1 MKKEIDLKKLYLK
14 ITEKDNIIV
23 FFIIFLSIIGI
34 SLNVNI
40 EVSDELWNFQ
50 NVYKLFNGFE
60 IYKDA
65 NIICTPLFF
74 YIGNIIFKIL
84 GANFFIF
91 RIYNII
97 IDVILFFSVYILC
110 KKMKMSKSSSL
121 IATFFMLFM
130 GAYTIILCMA
140 NYNILALIFFVIGV
154 IIALKEKLEK
164 KDFFIQGIIAF
175 LIFFTKQNMG
185 IYYFLALI
193 FIVIIQNAK
202 MKEKICNLSI
212 ITATTGILG
221 IVMLLYLYVNG
232 NLEGFINYT
241 ILGLGEFASRNIS
254 INISLLIIFLAIVSL
269 NIYLAIILVKGKKL
283 NNEQNIKILVIY
295 SVFLTFSI
303 LPIMNMAHFCIGMF
317 LAFIF
322 TIYVIDVIIHNIF
335 MKRKKSM
342 VIKKIITIVL
352 ICIGIALSMGNFIN
366 WYVCIKNSNVSSDS
380 PFYGGIIEN
389 EKYDKIIEII
399 NYIKENENRVIVLS
413 EDAALYMILLNRS
426 NGKMDLPFAG
436 NLGKNGEDG
445 LIEELEALDDTQI
458 LIKKDKEKIN
468 WQESEKVREYIIK
481 NFEYIGELEDYLI
494 YYSR

>member
-1 MKKEIDLKKLYLK
+1 
-14 ITEKDNIIV
+14 
-23 FFIIFLSIIGI
+23 
-34 SLNVNI
+34 
-40 EVSDELWNFQ
+40 
-50 NVYKLFNGFE
+50 
-60 IYKDA
+60 
-65 NIICTPLFF
+65 
-74 YIGNIIFKIL
+74 
-84 GANFFIF
+84 
-91 RIYNII
+91 
-97 IDVILFFSVYILC
+97 
-110 KKMKMSKSSSL
+110 
-121 IATFFMLFM
+121 
-130 GAYTIILCMA
+130 
-140 NYNILALIFFVIGV
+140 
-154 IIALKEKLEK
+154 
-164 KDFFIQGIIAF
+164 
-175 LIFFTKQNMG
+175 MG

-295 SVFLTFSI
+295 SVFLIFSI

-389 EKYDKIIEII
+389 EKYDKIIKII